1 MTHWDITVRWR
12 MARWDA
18 QAEERLRTAAI
29 ELFLELGYEN
39 VTVAQIADRAGLT
52 RRTFSRYFTDKRDV
66 LFAGSERLPGLL
78 AEALSRADPELT
90 PFEALL
96 TALADVGAVLG
107 DQVALHAAQRRE
119 VIARSPELQERGRTK
134 FADVADALAA
144 ELVREAASRRAPRC
158 SRTSGSRSFELAS
171 TDGSTTPIVTTWPLA
186 CARPAPSSST
196 PSRHSATADQP
207 RRPSPCCSGI
217 DRNCVSIGVSE
228 HEGPAKWTMEGLGG
242 DAHPGMNKP
251 IVQGSGVIGLEP
263 QCDAPAETLDRLQVN
278 GWLTHGKGNRSGGKD
293 DCSWWALGCLSKTR
307 YSVSNAAAA
316 SRSLTCSAMKSG
328 PMTLTCAPYS
338 YQAT

>member
-1 MTHWDITVRWR
+1 

-78 AEALSRADPELT
+78 AEALSRADTELT

-107 DQVALHAAQRRE
+107 AQVALHAVQRRE

-134 FADVADALAA
+134 FADVADAL
-144 ELVREAASRRAPRC
+144 C
-158 SRTSGSRSFELAS
+158 SRAGSQRLRAGERHAARGRRSR
-171 TDGSTTPIVTTWPLA
+171 D
-186 CARPAPSSST
+186 
-196 PSRHSATADQP
+196 
-207 RRPSPCCSGI
+207 
-217 DRNCVSIGVSE
+217 
-228 HEGPAKWTMEGLGG
+228 
-242 DAHPGMNKP
+242 
-251 IVQGSGVIGLEP
+251 
-263 QCDAPAETLDRLQVN
+263 
-278 GWLTHGKGNRSGGKD
+278 
-293 DCSWWALGCLSKTR
+293 LS
-307 YSVSNAAAA
+307 NWF
-316 SRSLTCSAMKSG
+316 
-328 PMTLTCAPYS
+328 
-338 YQAT
+338 